1 MVVNA
6 SINRNSF
13 QRNSL
18 TLCLNVLGKGEQAKA
33 NVSRRKELVNIRI
46 RINQGQKNHQE
57 VKETKSTPLKTHD
70 KPTVRP
76 RRREQKLTPLKS

>member
-18 TLCLNVLGKGEQAKA
+18 TLCLNVLGEGEQAKA

-46 RINQGQKNHQE
+46 RTNQGQKSYQE

>member
-18 TLCLNVLGKGEQAKA
+18 TLCLNVLGEGEQAKA

-46 RINQGQKNHQE
+46 RKTIK
-57 VKETKSTPLKTHD
+57 KSK
-70 KPTVRP
+70 KPRARLLRHMTNP
-76 RRREQKLTPLKS
+76 Q